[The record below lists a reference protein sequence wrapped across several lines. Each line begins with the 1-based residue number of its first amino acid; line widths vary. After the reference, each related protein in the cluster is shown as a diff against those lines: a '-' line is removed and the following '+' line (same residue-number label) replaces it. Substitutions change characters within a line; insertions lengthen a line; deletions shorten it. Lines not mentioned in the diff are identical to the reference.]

1 MVPMQLPRLVITPEL
16 MGRTLGMPN
25 DVTTQR
31 RYLDI
36 GLDLLENASEG
47 NTLVVLEK

>member
-1 MVPMQLPRLVITPEL
+1 MRIPRLVITPEL
-16 MGRTLGMPN
+16 MGKTLGMPN

-47 NTLVVLEK
+47 NTLVVLER